1 VIGVLDRK
9 LLRDIWS
16 LRGQV
21 LTIAPM
27 IGAGVAVLTASV
39 SAWLSL
45 VHEQEA
51 FYAETRFAL
60 SAPPCLHLGKAAE
73 LGERWRRS
81 VDWPADPRHP
91 KPRSRR

>member
-1 VIGVLDRK
+1 MIAVLDRK
-9 LLRDIWS
+9 VLRDIWS

-21 LTIAPM
+21 LTIALM
-27 IGAGVAVLTASV
+27 IGAGVTLLIASV

-60 SAPPCLHLGKAAE
+60 SAPPCLHLGRAVE
-73 LGERWRRS
+73 LGERW
-81 VDWPADPRHP
+81 
-91 KPRSRR
+91 